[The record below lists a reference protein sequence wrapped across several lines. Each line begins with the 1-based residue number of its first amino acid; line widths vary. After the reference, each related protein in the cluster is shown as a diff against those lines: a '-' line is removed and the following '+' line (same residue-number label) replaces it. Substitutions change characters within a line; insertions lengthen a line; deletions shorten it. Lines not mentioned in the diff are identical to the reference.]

1 MSNFQEIVSLITN
14 ITDRQLRNEYQQA
27 DYRKVILPLTVLRRL
42 DSVLEGT
49 KDATLNLYKTM
60 KEPLTEYQISFLC
73 TTAGQEFYNV
83 SNYTFKKLLD
93 DAPNIASNLRKYIDG
108 FSPNAREIIEYFN
121 FDVQI
126 TKLDKADLLYEI
138 IKQFTEVDLHPNS
151 ISNMEMGYV
160 FEALIRKFSENV
172 EAGQHY
178 TPREVIKLMVNLLF
192 IEDLHVLNKKGII
205 RKMYDPTCGTGG
217 MLSEG
222 MDYLRQLNPDAVL
235 DVYGQEM
242 NDETYAVC
250 MADMLLKG
258 LNPKNIRLGNTLI
271 NDGLPNEKFDYIIA
285 NPPYGD
291 NWNKSKAVVEDEY
304 KTLGFKGRFGAG
316 LPRVN
321 DGSFLFLQHMV
332 SKMKPEGSRI
342 AVVLSGSPLF
352 TGSAGSGESEIRKWL
367 IENDL
372 VECIIGLPDQ
382 LFYNTGI
389 HTYIWLLT
397 NKKKEERKGKIQL
410 IDASKLFEKMKK
422 SLGQKRNVIS
432 DDQIE
437 EITKI
442 HQGFIQNGRS
452 KVFSNE
458 DFGYARITVE
468 RPLRL
473 NYQFTEERI
482 ERVKNNNVFVNLTT
496 SKKKNEQE
504 RKEEIEE
511 GKALQL
517 SILEILNELNG
528 PIIYKNK
535 KEFEKKLK
543 EILNEYNLTLASALF
558 NAIMISLSEKDE
570 TAEIVLNGKKQ
581 PEADTDLRD
590 YENVPLRG
598 KYTDEKE
605 LNGWIDDYVK
615 TEVLQ
620 HVQDAWIDYN
630 KTKIGYEIPFTKIF
644 YKYEALRTSLE
655 VDTDIQKINQ
665 EISSLMEG
673 LLNE

>member
-1 MSNFQEIVSLITN
+1 MENFQGIVSLITN

-42 DSVLEGT
+42 DSVLEDT
-49 KDATLNLYKTM
+49 KENVLNLYNTM
-60 KEPLTEYQISFLC
+60 KEPLTDYQVSFLC
-73 TTAGQEFYNV
+73 TASGQNFYNV
-83 SNYTFKKLLD
+83 SNFTFKKLLD

-126 TKLDKADLLYEI
+126 TKLDKADLLYDI
-138 IKQFTEVDLHPNS
+138 IKQFGEVDLHPER

-160 FEALIRKFSENV
+160 FESLIRKFSENV

-192 IEDLHVLNKKGII
+192 IEDLKVLNKKGII

-258 LNPKNIRLGNTLI
+258 LNPKNIRLGNTLT
-271 NDGLPNEKFDYIIA
+271 NDGLPDEKFEYIIA

-291 NWNKSKAVVEDEY
+291 NWNKSKKAVEEEY

-332 SKMKPEGSRI
+332 SKMKPEGSRVAI
-342 AVVLSGSPLF
+342 VLSGSPLF
-352 TGSAGSGESEIRKWL
+352 TGGAGSGESDIRKWL
-367 IENDL
+367 IESDL

-389 HTYIWLLT
+389 NTYIWLLT

-410 IDASKLFEKMKK
+410 IDASKMFEKMKR
-422 SLGQKRNVIS
+422 SLGQKRNYIT
-432 DDQIE
+432 DGQIE

-452 KVFSNE
+452 KVFNNE

-468 RPLRL
+468 KPLRL
-473 NYQFTEERI
+473 NFQFSEKRI
-482 ERVKNNNVFVNLTT
+482 ERLKEQTSFINLAN

-504 RKEEIEE
+504 RNEEIEE

-517 SILEILNELNG
+517 SLLEILSQNDDFV
-528 PIIYKNK
+528 IYKNK
-535 KEFEKKLK
+535 KEFEKVLKDKLK
-543 EILNEYNLTLASALF
+543 EYNLSLSNTLINVIIS
-558 NAIMISLSEKDE
+558 SLSEKDE
-570 TAEIVLNGKKQ
+570 SADIVLDSKKQ

-590 YENVPLRG
+590 YENVPLKG
-598 KYTDEKE
+598 KYKEEKE
-605 LNGWIDDYVK
+605 LVSWIDDYMK
-615 TEVLQ
+615 EEVTP
-620 HVQDAWIDYN
+620 HVEHAWVDYD
-630 KTKIGYEIPFTKIF
+630 KTKVGYEIPFSKVF
-644 YKYEALRTSLE
+644 YKYEALRSSNQ
-655 VDTDIQKINQ
+655 VDNDIRNIDK